1 MHIVGRRAQH
11 RIPVSLVRMTASLAF
26 FSPLNKCSNCP
37 MHIKTARIR
46 RKTKRVNQRKGTS
59 WSTCLPLWL
68 LDLLTL
74 MMWILHLFLQSSLL
88 ANPQINPHAVNSP
101 SSGTKCLPTSQG
113 LKLPISLC
121 QCSSSSTKARFL
133 SCQSGS
139 FLHPISGAVSS
150 APFILQS
157 TLLTSVTMS
166 ASQGAPSA
174 AFDLVT
180 SLVDQGLKVCKLCLF
195 YQSRCFSGH
204 DIDFYFP
211 VFSRKF
217 S

>member
-1 MHIVGRRAQH
+1 MHVVGRRAQ
-11 RIPVSLVRMTASLAF
+11 RQIPVSLVRMTASLAL

-68 LDLLTL
+68 LNLLTL

-88 ANPQINPHAVNSP
+88 ANPQINPHTVNSP
-101 SSGTKCLPTSQG
+101 SSGTKCLPASQG

-121 QCSSSSTKARFL
+121 RCSSSSTKACFL
-133 SCQSGS
+133 SCQNGS
-139 FLHPISGAVSS
+139 FLYPISGAVSS
-150 APFILQS
+150 APFIL
-157 TLLTSVTMS
+157 LLTSVTML

-180 SLVDQGLKVCKLCLF
+180 SSVDQGLKVCKLCLC
-195 YQSRCFSGH
+195 YQSRCFSRH
-204 DIDFYFP
+204 DMDFYLP